1 VSIRVVKYEDLVP
14 CLNAFIDTRTPGSDR
29 KENFTIIGPG
39 VSENPHQFVHI
50 KEPHGFNIGG
60 ARQPPKC
67 VNSQH
72 SHETAEVFFVQ
83 SGKWRFMLGEKGQDA
98 EVVLNPGDLI
108 SVPTH
113 VFRGFENIGDDVGYL
128 FAILGGD
135 DPGGVLWA
143 PYVFDMAREYGL
155 VLLEDGSLIDMA
167 AGEVIPDGR
176 RPMPETSIAEVD
188 ALLTLSSEE
197 LRACCIMAADEVAE
211 IHGAGQRV
219 RPLIGQ
225 DAKLAWPHGFD
236 VTQYDL
242 ASGHETDL
250 ASFGGRD
257 VIYVHKGRLLVNV
270 DGTAHELAPGDTA
283 TIGIGETRNFVNA
296 GDTEA
301 VFLRVQSV
309 MSA

>member
-1 VSIRVVKYEDLVP
+1 
-14 CLNAFIDTRTPGSDR
+14 
-29 KENFTIIGPG
+29 
-39 VSENPHQFVHI
+39 
-50 KEPHGFNIGG
+50 
-60 ARQPPKC
+60 
-67 VNSQH
+67 
-72 SHETAEVFFVQ
+72 
-83 SGKWRFMLGEKGQDA
+83 MLGEKGQDA

-167 AGEVIPDGR
+167 AGEVIPEGS

-188 ALLTLSSEE
+188 ALQTLSSEE

-211 IHGAGQRV
+211 VHGAGQRV

-250 ASFGGRD
+250 ATFGGRD

-270 DGTAHELAPGDTA
+270 DGAAHELAPGDTA
-283 TIGIGETRNFVNA
+283 TIGIGETRNFANA